1 MLLMVLFSVAQSL
14 QTAGHPSGW
23 NTIRLVSP
31 HIQTGAGYELRS
43 YKWLDVPGKYEFY
56 NEQMFQGFALLFFEN
71 SMPNRNDAFALML
84 RAAQKMTP
92 PNNRL
97 RYPSILANALAS
109 ELETFA
115 GSAAGRAA
123 ETSNALVSSM
133 FAYGMYDIITH
144 FGMTEADMRSELNNN
159 LITLPKAF
167 ANYWAHRDA
176 LKQRVCPFLGGPN
189 CTGAGNIDIA
199 RAASEAK
206 AYFTDATRILR

>member
-1 MLLMVLFSVAQSL
+1 
-14 QTAGHPSGW
+14 
-23 NTIRLVSP
+23 
-31 HIQTGAGYELRS
+31 
-43 YKWLDVPGKYEFY
+43 
-56 NEQMFQGFALLFFEN
+56 
-71 SMPNRNDAFALML
+71 MPNRNDAFALML

-123 ETSNALVSSM
+123 EASNTLVSSM
-133 FAYGMYDIITH
+133 FAYGLYDIITH
-144 FGMTEADMRSELNNN
+144 FGMTEADMKSELNDN

-176 LKQRVCPFLGGPN
+176 LNKECVRSRWTKLYRSREYRHRQSG
-189 CTGAGNIDIA
+189 I
-199 RAASEAK
+199 
-206 AYFTDATRILR
+206 